1 MEILVGIGIL
11 AILIAI
17 AIIQLTVGIIGSR
30 VGKT

>member
-17 AIIQLTVGIIGSR
+17 SITQLTVWDNR
-30 VGKT
+30 FWD